1 MMFERR
7 EKVLILSG
15 SNLGDKKSIINQA
28 AELLES
34 ENVDFIKKSNWLE
47 TEPWGFDSN
56 EWFLNQ
62 SWLVETTL
70 QPEGLMKALL
80 NIETQLGRIRNPEAK
95 GYQDRPID
103 LDILLWGDRVW
114 DSVSLK
120 IPHPAM
126 HLREFALAPSAEV
139 AGEWKH
145 PVLKESINQLLQNI
159 KTNGQ

>member
-28 AELLES
+28 AELLKS